1 MTQVKAITPN
11 VQAGDLVQTPLG
23 KGVVREVRNHGRLLV
38 EVSGRA
44 LVMDASA
51 IERLDAGGR
60 TKLRRDERATGGVP
74 RPRPADGTPEPREID
89 LHGLTV
95 AEALAAIEDAV
106 NRALL
111 ADVAELR
118 VIHGRSG
125 GRIRASLHRWLR
137 STPGVKAFNL
147 DARNPGVTVVSL

>member
-1 MTQVKAITPN
+1 MTQVKATTPH
-11 VQAGDLVQTPLG
+11 VQTGDLVQTPLG
-23 KGVVREVRNHGRLLV
+23 KGVVREVRNRGRLLV

-51 IERLDAGGR
+51 VAQLAQRGR
-60 TKLRRDERATGGVP
+60 TKQRRDERTTGDVP
-74 RPRPADGTPEPREID
+74 RPRPAGGTPEPREID

-137 STPGVKAFNL
+137 STPSVKAFNL